1 MWRVRARSFSKYAR
15 ACLICVLLVACQSS
29 PSATGAPPSA
39 SAAQSGGPASIP
51 LIPVQVHVVTP
62 RPMAVTVAAT
72 GTLLAQESVEL
83 VAELSR
89 RLVRVHAKEGQ
100 EVKKGALLY
109 ELDASDLR
117 AELAVVDVDA
127 AQARRE
133 VERQTAL
140 LQERI
145 TTAAEQELA
154 QSKLA
159 ALLARRNTVAV
170 TLSKTQLRAPFA
182 GTLGLRR
189 VSEGAWLSPTTVIT
203 TLEDLSHLKV
213 DFTLPERYSPE
224 LKVGETFKVHV
235 AGQARVFE
243 GKVVAI
249 ESRVVAASRSIVVRG
264 VLSEAPGLRP
274 GNFAKIELP
283 LSLDDALTVPAIA
296 VTSSVEGRSV
306 YVVDEQGVVH
316 VVKVDVGQRD
326 EQVVEITSGLEPGMR
341 VVTTN
346 LLRMREG
353 AKVQVVSEAAK

>member
-1 MWRVRARSFSKYAR
+1 
-15 ACLICVLLVACQSS
+15 
-29 PSATGAPPSA
+29 
-39 SAAQSGGPASIP
+39 

-154 QSKLA
+154 QAKLA